1 MFTSKTFL
9 LHLRLMSKPKKAI
22 VSVTNDLYT
31 DQRVHKVC
39 TFLVAQGYDVLLVG
53 RLRKTSVALNDRDYK
68 TKRMRLLF
76 DQGALFYAAYN
87 FRLFLLLFFKK
98 VDVLVSNDL
107 DTLLANYMANKFK
120 RNSSLVYDSHEYFT
134 EVPELTS
141 RPSVQKIWLRIER
154 FIFPSLEKIYT
165 VNDSIAKI
173 YTDLY
178 QKKIHVIRNISPLW
192 QSKKLKSKSELN
204 IPENKQLIILQ
215 GAGINIDRGGE
226 EAVDAMQFIDAVLM
240 IVGDGDVVP
249 QLKKRVKELGL
260 ESKVIFYG
268 KKTYS
273 IMMNYTHYA
282 SIGLTLDKPTNL
294 NYKLSLPN
302 KVFDYMHTSTAVVA
316 TEIKEV
322 ANVVRKHNIGE
333 VIDVLTVNKLAQTI
347 NKLLLDQDRLL
358 QCQSNCKVASQIE
371 NWENE
376 TKTLELIYPKVD

>member
-1 MFTSKTFL
+1 MP
-9 LHLRLMSKPKKAI
+9 KPKKAI

-39 TFLVAQGYDVLLVG
+39 AFLVAQGYDVLLVG
-53 RLRKTSVALNDRDYK
+53 RLRKTSIPLNNKDYK

-76 DQGALFYAAYN
+76 DKGALFYASYN
-87 FRLFLLLFFKK
+87 FRLFLLLFFRK

-107 DTLLANYMANKFK
+107 DTLLANYMAKKFK
-120 RNSSLVYDSHEYFT
+120 RNCSLVYDSHEYFT
-134 EVPELTS
+134 EVPELTN
-141 RPSVQKIWLRIER
+141 RPSVQKIWLRMEQ
-154 FIFPSLEKIYT
+154 FIFPSLEKVYT

-173 YTDLY
+173 YSDLY
-178 QKKIHVIRNISPLW
+178 QKEIHVVRNISPLW
-192 QSKKLKSKSELN
+192 QPEGFKSKVELN
-204 IPENKQLIILQ
+204 IPKNKQLIILQ

-249 QLKKRVKELGL
+249 QLKERVKKLNL
-260 ESKVIFYG
+260 ESKVLFYG

-322 ANVVRKHNIGE
+322 ATVIRKHDIGE
-333 VIDVLTVNKLAQTI
+333 IVPVLTVEKLAETI
-347 NKLLLDQDRLL
+347 NKLLLNQERLTE
-358 QCQSNCKVASQIE
+358 CHANCKIASQLE

-376 TKTLELIYPKVD
+376 TKTLELIYPNVD